1 MKRGWLPGLLL
12 VTMPTSFAV
21 EVMQWERLPLSVP
34 LQVGTERIVFVERN
48 VRVGMPASLNNRLNV
63 QSAAGAVYLRAIA
76 PIEPS
81 RLQLQDADSGEL
93 ILLDIFTVDADDE
106 TSALESIRIVE
117 NTRSIPESPER
128 VEQPLTPIPV
138 VLTRYAAQSL
148 YAPLRTVEAL
158 PGVRQI
164 NIQPDL
170 PLETL
175 LPTLP
180 LRVKA
185 LAGWRLEDYRVTAI
199 RLTNTSDQWITL
211 DPRQLQGNLV
221 SATFQ
226 HADLGPNGESSDTTT
241 LYLVT
246 HGNGLKQ
253 ALSPALSAIDA
264 TLNLQ
269 GDQGEE

>member
-106 TSALESIRIVE
+106 TSALESIRGLSGYS
-117 NTRSIPESPER
+117 R
-128 VEQPLTPIPV
+128 
-138 VLTRYAAQSL
+138 QS
-148 YAPLRTVEAL
+148 
-158 PGVRQI
+158 
-164 NIQPDL
+164 
-170 PLETL
+170 
-175 LPTLP
+175 
-180 LRVKA
+180 
-185 LAGWRLEDYRVTAI
+185 
-199 RLTNTSDQWITL
+199 
-211 DPRQLQGNLV
+211 
-221 SATFQ
+221 
-226 HADLGPNGESSDTTT
+226 
-241 LYLVT
+241 
-246 HGNGLKQ
+246 
-253 ALSPALSAIDA
+253 
-264 TLNLQ
+264 
-269 GDQGEE
+269 